1 MKLTARD
8 RALLGVVAAIALC
21 AAFYVLVIT
30 PERHTAARL
39 QTKIAAAR
47 TTLARAQRREAEGRA
62 AEVALKASQADWG
75 ATQRAVP
82 KVADIPALL
91 RVLTRSAQAAH
102 VSMRSIGL
110 SGAGASASSSSTATA
125 TSPSVAG
132 ATTMSLTFQGG
143 YQALNRLVDRLDAF
157 VTTSR
162 RSIGSNGPLIGIANV
177 SVTPAPSSSHSST
190 LSVQLTATIYQRSPV
205 SATPTGVPG

>member
-132 ATTMSLTFQGG
+132 ATT
-143 YQALNRLVDRLDAF
+143 
-157 VTTSR
+157 
-162 RSIGSNGPLIGIANV
+162 I
-177 SVTPAPSSSHSST
+177 
-190 LSVQLTATIYQRSPV
+190 PV
-205 SATPTGVPG
+205 